1 MYMYEMLRKIYFW
14 SNRVFCLSLCIICIL
29 CPGTRF
35 TYNCIAFFIN
45 DQLRTKWL
53 KNIVKGFNMNVL
65 KNTDD
70 DRGIIKLRFQCP
82 IYIYVQLRFYFTIVS
97 VRNKSKN
104 GCGFR
109 CRWWRRCR
117 RMLTPA
123 TTYWPS
129 LSRPSNVWFC

>member
-1 MYMYEMLRKIYFW
+1 MYEMLRKIYFW

-82 IYIYVQLRFYFTIVS
+82 IYIYTYSYVFILPLYLSET
-97 VRNKSKN
+97 KTKN

-109 CRWWRRCR
+109 CRWWRRCQ

>member
-1 MYMYEMLRKIYFW
+1 MYEMLRKIYFL

-53 KNIVKGFNMNVL
+53 KDIVKGLNMNVL

-70 DRGIIKLRFQCP
+70 DRGFINLSLNFNVQY
-82 IYIYVQLRFYFTIVS
+82 IYIQLRFYFTIIS
-97 VRNKSKN
+97 VRNKNLK
-104 GCGFR
+104 
-109 CRWWRRCR
+109 W
-117 RMLTPA
+117 
-123 TTYWPS
+123 
-129 LSRPSNVWFC
+129 VWFSL